1 MLPVMG
7 NDNRRVEF
15 EALVRP
21 HLDGLYRLAYR
32 FTGGREDAEDLVQ
45 ELMVRLYRKHRD
57 LAQVDALQ
65 PWLLRALHNLFVDQW
80 RHRRRTPFGHLYP
93 EPWEALFENEAAPGT
108 PEQAAQAAGLRRQV
122 LDALYSLGQEHRAL
136 LVLHDIEGRGLPE
149 LAETL
154 NLPLGTLKSRL
165 FRARRKL
172 RTVLGDRNP
181 LTGPDVVT
189 SEVSQN
195 EL

>member
-1 MLPVMG
+1 MLPVME
-7 NDNRRVEF
+7 NDNRRGEF

-32 FTGGREDAEDLVQ
+32 FTGRSEDAEDLVQ
-45 ELMVRLYRKHRD
+45 ELMLHLYRGPQD
-57 LAQVDALQ
+57 LACVGALK
-65 PWLLRALHNLFVDQW
+65 PWLTRALHNLFVDHW
-80 RHRRRTPFGHLYP
+80 RHQRRTPFGHLCP

-108 PEQAAQAAGLRRQV
+108 PEQAAQAADLRRQV
-122 LDALYSLGQEHRAL
+122 LDALYSLGKKHRAI
-136 LVLHDIEGRGLPE
+136 LVLHDMQGRGLPE

-154 NLPLGTLKSRL
+154 HLPLGTLKSRL

-172 RTVLGDRNP
+172 RAELGDRNP

-189 SEVSQN
+189 SEDSQY